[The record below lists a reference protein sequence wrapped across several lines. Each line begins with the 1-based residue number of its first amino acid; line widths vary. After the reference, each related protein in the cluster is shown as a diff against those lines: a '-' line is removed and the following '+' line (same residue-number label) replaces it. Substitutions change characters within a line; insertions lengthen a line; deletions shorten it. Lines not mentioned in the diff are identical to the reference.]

1 MDRQAF
7 LLASAA
13 LAATSS
19 PMIGAAQTRPSVSI
33 ATIANDP
40 LVGPFYAK
48 EQGFFERAGL
58 NATVTAMNNGA
69 AVTAAVASGAVDIG
83 GSNLQSLVLA
93 YKKGVPI
100 QLIAPA
106 GLFNKTS
113 PVAAII
119 VLKSSPITSAKDL
132 AGKVIAASPL
142 KSLSEFAADV
152 WIDKNGGDSSK
163 VKYIEIPFGE
173 MEAALVQGRVA
184 AASLTEPYFSEA
196 KGTCRVLALP
206 YSAIAPQFL
215 TSAFFTS
222 VAFARAHPDVIEKFA
237 AAMRTTAQWANK
249 NRHQSGDILAAATK
263 LDPKII
269 ASMSRVAYADTLSP
283 ALIQPT
289 IDLSFNF
296 KQIDTNYPASE
307 MIFQPSK

>member
-13 LAATSS
+13 LAASS
-19 PMIGAAQTRPSVSI
+19 APLIASAQTRPSVSI

-48 EQGFFERAGL
+48 EQGFFEKAGL
-58 NATVTAMNNGA
+58 NATVSAMNNGA

-119 VLKSSPITSAKDL
+119 VLKNSPIATAKDL
-132 AGKVIAASPL
+132 EGKVVCASPL
-142 KSLSEFAADV
+142 KSLGEFAVDIWV
-152 WIDKNGGDSSK
+152 DKNGGDSSK
-163 VKYIEIPFGE
+163 VKFVEIPFGE

-222 VAFARAHPDVIEKFA
+222 VAFAKAHPDVVEKFA

-249 NRHQSGDILAAATK
+249 NQPQSGAILAAQTK
-263 LDPKII
+263 LDPKVI
-269 ASMSRVAYADTLSP
+269 ATMSRVAYAETLST

-296 KQIDTNYPASE
+296 KQIDANYPAAE
-307 MIFQPSK
+307 MIFQPGK